1 MKAINSGEKYKV
13 LGTTDYP
20 VCDCCGKTNLT
31 RAVGLESEGGE
42 ILNVGVICASKLLR
56 QSYFGKKHKVSSA
69 AVLSMGKAAKSSQE
83 WKDRNGYGS
92 ASFQLV
98 AA

>member
-1 MKAINSGEKYKV
+1 MNGSKYRV

-31 RAVGLESEGGE
+31 RAVGLENEFGE
-42 ILNVGVICASKLLR
+42 TFNVGVICASNLLR
-56 QSYFGKKHKVSSA
+56 QRYQGKNYKVSA
-69 AVLSMGKAAKSSQE
+69 DAVVSMGKRAKAG
-83 WKDRNGYGS
+83 DRVE
-92 ASFQLV
+92 LV

>member
-1 MKAINSGEKYKV
+1 MSKINGTKFKV

-31 RAVGLESEGGE
+31 RAVGLENENGE
-42 ILNVGVICASKLLR
+42 VLNVGVICASKLLR
-56 QSYFGKKHKVSSA
+56 QNYQGKKVKISSA
-69 AVLSMGKAAKSSQE
+69 AVMSMGAAAKASAE
-83 WKDRNGYGS
+83 WRKRNGYHGD
-92 ASFQLV
+92 SFLV

>member
-1 MKAINSGEKYKV
+1 MEIIKGGKYTV
-13 LGTTDYP
+13 LGSTDYP

-31 RAVGLESEGGE
+31 RAVGLESEAGE

-56 QSYFGKKHKVSSA
+56 QNYQGKNLKVSSV
-69 AVLSMGKAAKSSQE
+69 AVLSMGQAAKRSKE

>member
-1 MKAINSGEKYKV
+1 MEFIKGAKYKV

-31 RAVGLESEGGE
+31 RAVGLESECGE

-56 QSYFGKKHKVSSA
+56 QNYMGKTYKASA
-69 AVLSMGKAAKSSQE
+69 DAVLSIGKRVMREKCTSYLTAA
-83 WKDRNGYGS
+83 
-92 ASFQLV
+92 
-98 AA
+98 

>member
-1 MKAINSGEKYKV
+1 MELTKGAKYKV
-13 LGTTDYP
+13 LGATDYP

-31 RAVGLESEGGE
+31 RAVGLESECGD

-56 QSYFGKKHKVSSA
+56 QNYQGKNHKVSTA
-69 AVLSMGKAAKSSQE
+69 AVVSMGKAAKCSKE
-83 WKDRNGYGS
+83 WQDRNGYGS

>member
-1 MKAINSGEKYKV
+1 MNGSKFKV

-31 RAVGLESEGGE
+31 RAVGVENEGGE
-42 ILNVGVICASKLLR
+42 VFNVGVICASKLLR
-56 QSYFGKKHKVSSA
+56 QEYQGKKLKVSTA
-69 AVLSMGKAAKSSQE
+69 AIISIGKAANASDE
-83 WKDRNGYGS
+83 WKKRNGYVVN
-92 ASFQLV
+92 SFNLV

>member
-1 MKAINSGEKYKV
+1 MAKQIMSGQKYTV
-13 LGTTDYP
+13 LGSTDYP

-31 RAVGLESEGGE
+31 RAVGLESEHGE

-56 QSYFGKKHKVSSA
+56 QRYIMSIGN
-69 AVLSMGKAAKSSQE
+69 AAKRSDE
-83 WKDRNGYGS
+83 WKQRNGYGA
-92 ASFQLV
+92 ASFKLV